1 MVGAAFVFAVMG
13 ALIKLA
19 AARYS
24 VFEIVF
30 YRGLVATVAMGA
42 WVAATRRGLGSSR
55 FGLHMSR
62 SVVGVT
68 AMAIWFH
75 TIGVL
80 PLGTAVTLNYTSP
93 LFMALIIVGAGW
105 FGGRKVAGRGWLH
118 LAIVASFAGVVLV
131 LQPTVERD
139 HSLEFGLG
147 LLSGFLGA
155 LAYLQVRALGRIGEP
170 PWRTVFWFSV
180 VCTLFGAIAATA
192 TGWHRLNAQDATQ
205 LLMIGTLASLGQLM
219 MTRAYAGGQTLL
231 VANLQYVGVV
241 FATSI
246 GWFAFGD
253 RLDAHEIAG
262 MLLIVAS
269 GIAATRIPAPTSER
283 HAPLGKRSAGRV
295 TAQANQGGS
304 TR

>member
-1 MVGAAFVFAVMG
+1 MVGATFVFAVMG

-42 WVAATRRGLGSSR
+42 WVALTGRNVGSSR
-55 FGLHMSR
+55 LGLHASR

-93 LFMALIIVGAGW
+93 LFMALIVTLGGW
-105 FGGRKVAGRGWLH
+105 IGGRRVAGRAWLNV
-118 LAIVASFAGVVLV
+118 AIVASFAGVVLI
-131 LQPTVERD
+131 LQPTVERN
-139 HSLEFGLG
+139 HSLEFALG

-155 LAYLQVRALGRIGEP
+155 LAYLQVRKLGRMGEP

-180 VCTLFGAIAATA
+180 VCTVFGGGAASM
-192 TGWHRLNAQDATQ
+192 TGWNALGASDATQ
-205 LLMIGTLASLGQLM
+205 LLLIGALASVGQLM
-219 MTRAYAGGQTLL
+219 MTRAYAGGNTLR

-253 RLDAHEIAG
+253 RFDWHELAG

-269 GIAATRIPAPTSER
+269 GLAATRVPAPVR
-283 HAPLGKRSAGRV
+283 ADDAANAIGGAV
-295 TAQANQGGS
+295 AAAANQTGG

>member
-42 WVAATRRGLGSSR
+42 WVALTRRSLGSSR
-55 FGLHMSR
+55 LGLHMSR
-62 SVVGVT
+62 SIVGVV

-93 LFMALIIVGAGW
+93 LFMALIVALAGW
-105 FGGRKVAGRGWLH
+105 FGGRRVSGRGWLN
-118 LAIVASFAGVVLV
+118 LAIVASFAGVVMI

-139 HSLEFGLG
+139 HSLEFALG
-147 LLSGFLGA
+147 LFSGFLGA
-155 LAYLQVRALGRIGEP
+155 LAYLQVRELGRLGEP
-170 PWRTVFWFSV
+170 PWRTVFWFSAI
-180 VCTLFGAIAATA
+180 CTVFGAAAASA
-192 TGWHRLNAQDATQ
+192 TGWHRLNAGDAIQ
-205 LLMIGTLASLGQLM
+205 LLTIGGLASLGQLM
-219 MTRAYAGGQTLL
+219 MTRAYAGGHTLR
-231 VANLQYVGVV
+231 VANLQYCGVV

-253 RLDAHEIAG
+253 RFEWHEFAG

-269 GIAATRIPAPTSER
+269 GIAATRVPPPVPDER
-283 HAPLGKRSAGRV
+283 ATLERGAGPVGAR
-295 TAQANQGGS
+295 ANQSGG